1 VNTRFLCRFYFSSSL
16 LSLVS
21 CLQLLANALY
31 SLLFTLTID
40 TTHIPHTPAQTHSI
54 EMEITRAVFRIHPR
68 PKTQTAVWQL
78 YNFVHQQLHKPEHR
92 GIQLVSFTVPRTTYF
107 GRAQHMDQLQLSL
120 RRDTNTDTA
129 EEHTATRFLDAVAA
143 AAPEAVGC
151 SLERHSPKELKQGQK
166 KRPARSNA

>member
-1 VNTRFLCRFYFSSSL
+1 M
-16 LSLVS
+16 
-21 CLQLLANALY
+21 
-31 SLLFTLTID
+31 LFTLYSYNRYYPYT
-40 TTHIPHTPAQTHSI
+40 PHTSTHSI

-120 RRDTNTDTA
+120 RKDTDTV
-129 EEHTATRFLDAVAA
+129 EEHTTTRFLDAVAA

-151 SLERHSPKELKQGQK
+151 SLERHSPKELEQGQK
-166 KRPARSNA
+166 KRPARSTA